1 MCDSSSY
8 SSSSSSVR
16 LRLSL
21 VSSAILTDQR
31 GMETRRWDVCKQTGR
46 WSTVLTREVRPPTY
60 RHVGSRHDVMSVAID
75 WLERK
80 GLLSRLAA
88 RTICIRQCSMP
99 SNVMICP
106 GSFSWIF
113 SGNSSCP
120 KSGPTSTIT
129 NNQHGCLVHGCWL
142 PRTLLSY
149 IHTTRQMI
157 VCQDSYRA
165 QFTKDIFCM
174 VKTVIEINNSYIFHG
189 T

>member
-113 SGNSSCP
+113 SGNSS
-120 KSGPTSTIT
+120 SGPTSTII
-129 NNQHGCLVHGCWL
+129 NNQHGCLVVADYPVPYWVTFIPRDKWL
-142 PRTLLSY
+142 CVKIATEPNSLR
-149 IHTTRQMI
+149 
-157 VCQDSYRA
+157 
-165 QFTKDIFCM
+165 IFFAWW
-174 VKTVIEINNSYIFHG
+174 KPWLK
-189 T
+189 